1 MKGKI
6 FKVVKKSEAWRITG
20 KAPIS
25 TKWVDTDKTHGI
37 GVPVI
42 RSRWVARD
50 FKDPKEKDRE
60 DLFSATPPL
69 EMMRFIM
76 SRQATHRKD
85 GRERKSMYLD
95 IKKAHVIPLCE
106 QDVYV
111 ELPGEA
117 EVEDDE
123 CGKLIHWLYGCRP
136 AAQAWEEHYSALL
149 KNHGFK
155 RLKVRTSSVRPR
167 NQGYEWSCAWRRF
180 RVGRH

>member
-6 FKVVKKSEAWRITG
+6 FKVAKKSEAWRFTG

-25 TKWVDTDKTHGI
+25 TKWVNTDKTHGT
-37 GVPVI
+37 GEPMV

-50 FKDPKEKDRE
+50 FKDPKEKDRD

-76 SRQATHRKD
+76 SRQATRRKD
-85 GRERKSMYLD
+85 GRKRKTMFFD
-95 IKKAHVIPLCE
+95 VKKAHLTPLCE

-123 CGKLIHWLYGCRP
+123 CGKLIHPGMGG
-136 AAQAWEEHYSALL
+136 ALL
-149 KNHGFK
+149 
-155 RLKVRTSSVRPR
+155 SV
-167 NQGYEWSCAWRRF
+167 A
-180 RVGRH
+180 

>member
-1 MKGKI
+1 MEETCSHYGEKEVTFKYDGCENKDPTGLKFQVTDVRKPLLAVRRLVEKGN
-6 FKVVKKSEAWRITG
+6 KVVLAGDDEESYIMN
-20 KAPIS
+20 KA
-25 TKWVDTDKTHGI
+25 T
-37 GVPVI
+37 VPVI

-50 FKDPKEKDRE
+50 LKDPKEKDRE

-85 GRERKSMYLD
+85 GRERKSMYLNT
-95 IKKAHVIPLCE
+95 KKAHVIPLYE

-136 AAQAWEEHYSALL
+136 AAQAWE
-149 KNHGFK
+149 
-155 RLKVRTSSVRPR
+155 
-167 NQGYEWSCAWRRF
+167 
-180 RVGRH
+180 